1 MDIDLK
7 AIKMNYELLKESSD
21 FRDFYI
27 DMMEKNQTNFNL
39 KLKKLSAKHPALLF
53 FKKEPLEQLDEFRN
67 KVNI

>member
-1 MDIDLK
+1 
-7 AIKMNYELLKESSD
+7 MNYELLKESSN

-27 DMMEKNQTNFNL
+27 DMLEKNQANFNL
-39 KLKKLSAKHPALLF
+39 KLKKLSDKHPALLF